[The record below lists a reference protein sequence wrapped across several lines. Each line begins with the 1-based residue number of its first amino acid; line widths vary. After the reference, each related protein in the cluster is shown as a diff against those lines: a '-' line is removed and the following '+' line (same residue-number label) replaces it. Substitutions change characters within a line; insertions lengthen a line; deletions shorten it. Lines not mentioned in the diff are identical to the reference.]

1 MPRRSISLSEPNH
14 RWIAEKIQSKEF
26 RSNSEVVNDA
36 LRKVRERETGIESIR
51 AALIASEASGIS
63 NRAPDD
69 IINAVIEKRRRDGA
83 L

>member
-1 MPRRSISLSEPNH
+1 
-14 RWIAEKIQSKEF
+14 
-26 RSNSEVVNDA
+26 VNDA
-36 LRKVRERETGIESIR
+36 LRKVRERETGIESIH
-51 AALIASEASGIS
+51 AALIAGEASGIS